1 MLLLYIMIN
10 QTEMAYYE
18 KELSDDALL
27 EELGKRLLRYR
38 LNKNMTQAALAEEAG
53 VSERTVNR
61 IEHGRSIQ
69 LSNLIR
75 LLRSLELLENIDTFI
90 PEPAI
95 SPIQQI
101 KLQGK
106 NRKRASSSE
115 NKKNSKVWSWEE
127 NK

>member
-1 MLLLYIMIN
+1 MNNVI
-10 QTEMAYYE
+10 
-18 KELSDDALL
+18 SDDALL
-27 EELGKRLLRYR
+27 AQLGKRLLQYR

-53 VSERTVNR
+53 VSERTINR
-61 IEHGRSIQ
+61 VEHGHSTQ
-69 LSNLIR
+69 LSNFFR
-75 LLRSLELLENIDTFI
+75 LLRSLGLLENMDAFI

-95 SPIQQI
+95 SPMQQM

-115 NKKNSKVWSWEE
+115 SKKRDGTWSWGEDSWGG